1 MNVPSYD
8 ALFTSRDRLVKTVM
22 ELCEG
27 SNNIPSKN
35 LDVAFEATST
45 GDVYVMGVGGYDGT
59 NAGEAGVKTLQ
70 EVLSDLA
77 G

>member
-8 ALFTSRDRLVKTVM
+8 ALLNKTRAIRTIQ

-27 SNNIPSKN
+27 ANKVPSKT
-35 LDVAFEATST
+35 LDNAFYATSD
-45 GDVYVMGVGGYDGT
+45 GDVYLMGVGGYDGT

-70 EVLSDLA
+70 QVLQDLA